1 MKRKILFAVL
11 ILIIALVGCKNKE
24 NKNNGA
30 ESEVTK
36 QTETSNKD
44 EENKKNGTESE
55 TTKQTETSNKDEE
68 YREVV
73 DQAGRTVKVPK
84 DPKRVVITFW
94 PMGSAYTLFQGSAE
108 TIVGM
113 DPAMVSVAK
122 NSLLTRIDPNVAN
135 VDSSFINADGVINE
149 ESLMKLNPDLALI
162 PAYATDQLEIFEK
175 LGVPTIVFDV
185 TVEDFN
191 TVETFMSWVDLLGKA
206 FGKESKATAI
216 REYGEKTL
224 KEIAERTKNLS
235 EADKPKALL
244 LINYDEAGK
253 STSGEKQFARFE
265 LESTGAIHVARDVK
279 ENFIKLDMEQIYEW
293 NPDIIYLSTFTAYKP
308 EDLYNNTAA
317 ANDDWSQVK
326 AVKNKNV
333 HKFPIGIFHWYPPSA
348 DAPLALLWLA
358 KNNNPDLFKD
368 VDLSKRIKDYYKD
381 LYEIDLSDADID
393 YIFNPSSEV
402 AN

>member
-1 MKRKILFAVL
+1 MKRKILIAVL
-11 ILIIALVGCKNKE
+11 IFSMMLVGCKNE
-24 NKNNGA
+24 GNKKNGA
-30 ESEVTK
+30 EPEATK
-36 QTETSNKD
+36 QTETA
-44 EENKKNGTESE
+44 
-55 TTKQTETSNKDEE
+55 NKDEE

-279 ENFIKLDMEQIYEW
+279 ENFIQLDMEQIYKW

-381 LYEIDLSDADID
+381 LYDIELSDADID
-393 YIFNPSSEV
+393 FIFNPSSEV

>member
-1 MKRKILFAVL
+1 MKRKILKILFAVI
-11 ILIIALVGCKNKE
+11 ILSMMLVGCKNKE
-24 NKNNGA
+24 NKKNGA
-30 ESEVTK
+30 
-36 QTETSNKD
+36 
-44 EENKKNGTESE
+44 ESE
-55 TTKQTETSNKDEE
+55 TTKQTETANKDGE

-185 TVEDFN
+185 TVEDYN

-244 LINYDEAGK
+244 LISYDESGK

-279 ENFIKLDMEQIYEW
+279 ENFIKLDMEQIYKW

-381 LYEIDLSDADID
+381 LYDIELSDADID
-393 YIFNPSSEV
+393 FIFNPSSEV

>member
-1 MKRKILFAVL
+1 MKSKILFVVL
-11 ILIIALVGCKNKE
+11 ILSIILVGCTNKE
-24 NKNNGA
+24 NKKNGA
-30 ESEVTK
+30 ESEATK
-36 QTETSNKD
+36 QTETANKD
-44 EENKKNGTESE
+44 EK
-55 TTKQTETSNKDEE
+55 

-149 ESLMKLNPDLALI
+149 ESLIKLNPDLALI

-244 LINYDEAGK
+244 LISYDEAGK

-279 ENFIKLDMEQIYEW
+279 ENFIKLDMEQIYKW

-333 HKFPIGIFHWYPPSA
+333 HKFPIGIFH
-348 DAPLALLWLA
+348 
-358 KNNNPDLFKD
+358 
-368 VDLSKRIKDYYKD
+368 
-381 LYEIDLSDADID
+381 
-393 YIFNPSSEV
+393 
-402 AN
+402 

>member
-1 MKRKILFAVL
+1 MKRKILKILFAVL
-11 ILIIALVGCKNKE
+11 ILSMMLVGCKNKE
-24 NKNNGA
+24 NKKNGA
-30 ESEVTK
+30 ESEATK
-36 QTETSNKD
+36 QTETANKD
-44 EENKKNGTESE
+44 G
-55 TTKQTETSNKDEE
+55 E

-244 LINYDEAGK
+244 LISYDESGK

-279 ENFIKLDMEQIYEW
+279 ENFIKLDMEQIYKW

-381 LYEIDLSDADID
+381 LYDIELSDADID
-393 YIFNPSSEV
+393 FIFNPSSEV

>member
-55 TTKQTETSNKDEE
+55 TTKQTETANKDEE

-149 ESLMKLNPDLALI
+149 ESLIKLNPDLALI
-162 PAYATDQLEIFEK
+162 PAYATEQLEIFEK

-244 LINYDEAGK
+244 LISYDETGK

-317 ANDDWSQVK
+317 SNDDWSQVK

-381 LYEIDLSDADID
+381 LYDIDLSDADID
-393 YIFNPSSEV
+393 FIFNPSSDV

>member
-1 MKRKILFAVL
+1 MKRKILKILFAVL
-11 ILIIALVGCKNKE
+11 ILSMMLVGCKNKE
-24 NKNNGA
+24 NKKNGA
-30 ESEVTK
+30 
-36 QTETSNKD
+36 
-44 EENKKNGTESE
+44 ESE
-55 TTKQTETSNKDEE
+55 TTKQTETANKDGE

-185 TVEDFN
+185 TVEDYN

-244 LINYDEAGK
+244 LISYDESGK

-279 ENFIKLDMEQIYEW
+279 ENFIKLDMEQIYKW

-381 LYEIDLSDADID
+381 LYDIELSDADID
-393 YIFNPSSEV
+393 FIFNPSSEV
-402 AN
+402 AK

>member
-1 MKRKILFAVL
+1 MKRKILIAVL
-11 ILIIALVGCKNKE
+11 IFSMMLVGCKSEKNK
-24 NKNNGA
+24 KNGA
-30 ESEVTK
+30 ESEATK
-36 QTETSNKD
+36 QTETA
-44 EENKKNGTESE
+44 
-55 TTKQTETSNKDEE
+55 NKDEE

-279 ENFIKLDMEQIYEW
+279 ENFIQLDMEQIYKW

-381 LYEIDLSDADID
+381 LYDIELSDADVD
-393 YIFNPSSEV
+393 FIFNPSSEV

>member
-1 MKRKILFAVL
+1 MKSKILFVVL
-11 ILIIALVGCKNKE
+11 ILSIILVGCKNE
-24 NKNNGA
+24 GNKKNGA
-30 ESEVTK
+30 ESEATK
-36 QTETSNKD
+36 QTETA
-44 EENKKNGTESE
+44 
-55 TTKQTETSNKDEE
+55 NKDEE

-149 ESLMKLNPDLALI
+149 ESLIKLNPDLALI

-244 LINYDEAGK
+244 LISYDEAGK

-279 ENFIKLDMEQIYEW
+279 ENFIKLDMEQIYKW

-381 LYEIDLSDADID
+381 LYDIDLSDADID
-393 YIFNPSSEV
+393 FIFNPSSEV

>member
-1 MKRKILFAVL
+1 M
-11 ILIIALVGCKNKE
+11 
-24 NKNNGA
+24 
-30 ESEVTK
+30 S
-36 QTETSNKD
+36 
-44 EENKKNGTESE
+44 
-55 TTKQTETSNKDEE
+55 
-68 YREVV
+68 
-73 DQAGRTVKVPK
+73 TVSGLLSLQ
-84 DPKRVVITFW
+84 I
-94 PMGSAYTLFQGSAE
+94 
-108 TIVGM
+108 GM
-113 DPAMVSVAK
+113 
-122 NSLLTRIDPNVAN
+122 
-135 VDSSFINADGVINE
+135 
-149 ESLMKLNPDLALI
+149 ALI

-279 ENFIKLDMEQIYEW
+279 ENFIQLDMEQIYKW

-381 LYEIDLSDADID
+381 LYDIELSDADID
-393 YIFNPSSEV
+393 FIFNPSSEV

>member
-216 REYGEKTL
+216 REYGENTL
-224 KEIAERTKNLS
+224 KEIAERTKNLQ

-244 LINYDEAGK
+244 LISYDEAGK

>member
-1 MKRKILFAVL
+1 MKRKIFRILFAVL
-11 ILIIALVGCKNKE
+11 LLSMVLVGCKN
-24 NKNNGA
+24 
-30 ESEVTK
+30 
-36 QTETSNKD
+36 
-44 EENKKNGTESE
+44 EENKKNGAESE
-55 TTKQTETSNKDEE
+55 ATKQTEAVNKDEG

-122 NSLLTRIDPNVAN
+122 NSLLTRIDPKVAN

-279 ENFIKLDMEQIYEW
+279 ENFIQLDMEQIYKW

-381 LYEIDLSDADID
+381 LYDIELSDADVD
-393 YIFNPSSEV
+393 FIFNPSSEV

>member
-1 MKRKILFAVL
+1 MKRIILCAVL
-11 ILIIALVGCKNKE
+11 ILSIILVGCKNE
-24 NKNNGA
+24 GNKKNVA
-30 ESEVTK
+30 ESEAIK
-36 QTETSNKD
+36 QTETANKD
-44 EENKKNGTESE
+44 EA
-55 TTKQTETSNKDEE
+55 

-73 DQAGRTVKVPK
+73 DQAGRTVKVLK

-94 PMGSAYTLFQGSAE
+94 PMGSAYTLFQGSAK

-149 ESLMKLNPDLALI
+149 ESLMKLKPDLALI
-162 PAYATDQLEIFEK
+162 PAYAKDQLEIFEK
-175 LGVPTIVFDV
+175 LGVPAIVFDV

-191 TVETFMSWVDLLGKA
+191 TVETFMSWVDLMGKA

-235 EADKPKALL
+235 DADKPKALL
-244 LINYDEAGK
+244 LINYDKAGK

-279 ENFIKLDMEQIYEW
+279 ENFIKLDMEQIYKW

-317 ANDDWSQVK
+317 PNDDWSQVK
-326 AVKNKNV
+326 AVQNKKV
-333 HKFPIGIFHWYPPSA
+333 RKFPIGIFHWYPPSA

-358 KNNNPDLFKD
+358 KNNNPELFKD
-368 VDLSKRIKDYYKD
+368 VDLNKRIKDYYKD
-381 LYEIDLSDADID
+381 LYDIDLSDADID
-393 YIFNPSSEV
+393 FIFNPSSEV

>member
-1 MKRKILFAVL
+1 MKRKILTILFAVL
-11 ILIIALVGCKNKE
+11 ILSMMLVGCKNKE
-24 NKNNGA
+24 NKKNEA
-30 ESEVTK
+30 ESEATK
-36 QTETSNKD
+36 QTETA
-44 EENKKNGTESE
+44 
-55 TTKQTETSNKDEE
+55 NKDEE

-149 ESLMKLNPDLALI
+149 ESLIKLNPDLALI

-216 REYGEKTL
+216 REYGEKTI

-244 LINYDEAGK
+244 LISYDEAGK
-253 STSGEKQFARFE
+253 STSGENQFARFE

-279 ENFIKLDMEQIYEW
+279 ENFIKLDMEQIYKW

-381 LYEIDLSDADID
+381 LYDIDLSDADID
-393 YIFNPSSEV
+393 FIFNPSSEV

>member
-1 MKRKILFAVL
+1 MKRKILIAVL
-11 ILIIALVGCKNKE
+11 IFSMMLVGCK
-24 NKNNGA
+24 
-30 ESEVTK
+30 S
-36 QTETSNKD
+36 
-44 EENKKNGTESE
+44 EENKKNGAESE
-55 TTKQTETSNKDEE
+55 ATKQTETANKDEE

-265 LESTGAIHVARDVK
+265 LESTGAVHVARDVK
-279 ENFIKLDMEQIYEW
+279 ENFIKLDMEQIYKW

-381 LYEIDLSDADID
+381 LYDIDLSDADID
-393 YIFNPSSEV
+393 FIFNPSSEV

>member
-1 MKRKILFAVL
+1 MKRKILIAVL
-11 ILIIALVGCKNKE
+11 IFSMMLVGCKNEE
-24 NKNNGA
+24 NKKSGA
-30 ESEVTK
+30 ESEATK
-36 QTETSNKD
+36 QTETAN
-44 EENKKNGTESE
+44 
-55 TTKQTETSNKDEE
+55 QDEE

-279 ENFIKLDMEQIYEW
+279 ENFIQLDMEQIYKW

-381 LYEIDLSDADID
+381 LYDIELSDADVD
-393 YIFNPSSEV
+393 FIFNPSSEV

>member
-1 MKRKILFAVL
+1 MKRKILIAVL
-11 ILIIALVGCKNKE
+11 IFSMMLVGCKN
-24 NKNNGA
+24 
-30 ESEVTK
+30 
-36 QTETSNKD
+36 
-44 EENKKNGTESE
+44 EENKKNGAESE
-55 TTKQTETSNKDEE
+55 ATKQTETANKDEE

-279 ENFIKLDMEQIYEW
+279 ENFIQLDMEQIYKW

-308 EDLYNNTAA
+308 EDLYSNTAA

-381 LYEIDLSDADID
+381 LYDIELSDADID
-393 YIFNPSSEV
+393 FIFNPSSEV

>member
-1 MKRKILFAVL
+1 MKRKILIAVL
-11 ILIIALVGCKNKE
+11 IFSMMLVGCKN
-24 NKNNGA
+24 
-30 ESEVTK
+30 
-36 QTETSNKD
+36 
-44 EENKKNGTESE
+44 EENKKNGAESE
-55 TTKQTETSNKDEE
+55 ATKQTETANKDEE

-279 ENFIKLDMEQIYEW
+279 ENFIQLDMEQIYKW

-381 LYEIDLSDADID
+381 LYDIELSDADID
-393 YIFNPSSEV
+393 FIFNPSSEV

>member
-1 MKRKILFAVL
+1 MKRKILIAVL
-11 ILIIALVGCKNKE
+11 IFSMMLVGCKNE
-24 NKNNGA
+24 GNKKNGA
-30 ESEVTK
+30 ESEATK
-36 QTETSNKD
+36 QTETA
-44 EENKKNGTESE
+44 
-55 TTKQTETSNKDEE
+55 NKDEE

-265 LESTGAIHVARDVK
+265 LESTGAVHVARDVK
-279 ENFIKLDMEQIYEW
+279 ENFIQLDMEQIYKW

-381 LYEIDLSDADID
+381 LYDIELSDADID
-393 YIFNPSSEV
+393 FIFNPSSEV

>member
-1 MKRKILFAVL
+1 MKRKILIAVL
-11 ILIIALVGCKNKE
+11 IFSMMLVGCKNEE
-24 NKNNGA
+24 NKKSGA
-30 ESEVTK
+30 ESEATK
-36 QTETSNKD
+36 QTETAN
-44 EENKKNGTESE
+44 
-55 TTKQTETSNKDEE
+55 QDEE

-279 ENFIKLDMEQIYEW
+279 ENFIKLDMEQIYKW

-381 LYEIDLSDADID
+381 LYDIELSDADID
-393 YIFNPSSEV
+393 FIFNPSSEV

>member
-1 MKRKILFAVL
+1 MKRKILKILFAVL
-11 ILIIALVGCKNKE
+11 ILSMMLVGCKNKE
-24 NKNNGA
+24 NKKNGA
-30 ESEVTK
+30 
-36 QTETSNKD
+36 
-44 EENKKNGTESE
+44 ESE
-55 TTKQTETSNKDEE
+55 TTKQTETANKDGE

-185 TVEDFN
+185 TVEDYN

-244 LINYDEAGK
+244 LISYDESGK

-279 ENFIKLDMEQIYEW
+279 ENFIKLDMEQIYKW

-381 LYEIDLSDADID
+381 LYDIELSDADID
-393 YIFNPSSEV
+393 FIFNPSSEV

>member
-1 MKRKILFAVL
+1 MKRKILIAVL
-11 ILIIALVGCKNKE
+11 IFSMMLVGCK
-24 NKNNGA
+24 
-30 ESEVTK
+30 S
-36 QTETSNKD
+36 
-44 EENKKNGTESE
+44 EENKKNGAESE
-55 TTKQTETSNKDEE
+55 ATKQTETANKDEE

-265 LESTGAIHVARDVK
+265 LESTGAVHVARDVK
-279 ENFIKLDMEQIYEW
+279 ENFIQLDMEQIYKW

-381 LYEIDLSDADID
+381 LYDIELSDADID
-393 YIFNPSSEV
+393 FIFNPSSEV

>member
-216 REYGEKTL
+216 REYGENTL

-244 LINYDEAGK
+244 LISYDEAGK

>member
-1 MKRKILFAVL
+1 MKRKILIAVL
-11 ILIIALVGCKNKE
+11 IFSMILVGCKNVE
-24 NKNNGA
+24 NKKNGA
-30 ESEVTK
+30 ESEATK
-36 QTETSNKD
+36 QTETA
-44 EENKKNGTESE
+44 
-55 TTKQTETSNKDEE
+55 NKDEE

-185 TVEDFN
+185 NVEDFN

-279 ENFIKLDMEQIYEW
+279 ENFIQLDMEQIYKW

-381 LYEIDLSDADID
+381 LYDIELSDADID
-393 YIFNPSSEV
+393 FIFNPSSEV

>member
-1 MKRKILFAVL
+1 MKRKISKILFAVL
-11 ILIIALVGCKNKE
+11 ILSMMLVGCNNKDNKKNV
-24 NKNNGA
+24 A
-30 ESEVTK
+30 ESEATN
-36 QTETSNKD
+36 QTETA
-44 EENKKNGTESE
+44 
-55 TTKQTETSNKDEE
+55 NKDEE

-185 TVEDFN
+185 TVEDYN

-244 LINYDEAGK
+244 LISYDEAGK
-253 STSGEKQFARFE
+253 STSGENQFARFE
-265 LESTGAIHVARDVK
+265 LESTGAVHVARDVK
-279 ENFIKLDMEQIYEW
+279 ENFIKLDMEQIYKW
-293 NPDIIYLSTFTAYKP
+293 NPDIIYLSTFSAYKP

-368 VDLSKRIKDYYKD
+368 VDLNERIKDYYKD
-381 LYEIDLSDADID
+381 LYDIDLSDADID
-393 YIFNPSSEV
+393 FIFNPSSEV

>member
-1 MKRKILFAVL
+1 MKRKISKILFAVL
-11 ILIIALVGCKNKE
+11 ILSIMLVGCKN
-24 NKNNGA
+24 N
-30 ESEVTK
+30 
-36 QTETSNKD
+36 
-44 EENKKNGTESE
+44 ENKKNGAESE
-55 TTKQTETSNKDEE
+55 TTKQTETANKDEE

-185 TVEDFN
+185 TVEDYN

-216 REYGEKTL
+216 REYGENTL

-244 LINYDEAGK
+244 LISYDETSK
-253 STSGEKQFARFE
+253 STSGENQFARFE

-279 ENFIKLDMEQIYEW
+279 ENFIKLDMEQIYKW
-293 NPDIIYLSTFTAYKP
+293 DPDIIYLSTFSAYKP

-381 LYEIDLSDADID
+381 LYDIELSDADID
-393 YIFNPSSEV
+393 FIFNPSSEV

>member
-1 MKRKILFAVL
+1 MKRKIFRILFAVL
-11 ILIIALVGCKNKE
+11 LLSMVLVGCKN
-24 NKNNGA
+24 
-30 ESEVTK
+30 
-36 QTETSNKD
+36 
-44 EENKKNGTESE
+44 EENKKNGAESE
-55 TTKQTETSNKDEE
+55 ATKQTEAVNKDEG

-122 NSLLTRIDPNVAN
+122 NSLLTRIDPKVAD

-162 PAYATDQLEIFEK
+162 PGYATDQLEIFEK

-265 LESTGAIHVARDVK
+265 LESTGAVHVARDVK
-279 ENFIKLDMEQIYEW
+279 ENFIKLDMEQIYKW

-381 LYEIDLSDADID
+381 LYDIDLSDADID
-393 YIFNPSSEV
+393 FIFNPSSEV

>member
-1 MKRKILFAVL
+1 MKRKIFRILFAVL
-11 ILIIALVGCKNKE
+11 LLSMVLVGCKN
-24 NKNNGA
+24 
-30 ESEVTK
+30 
-36 QTETSNKD
+36 
-44 EENKKNGTESE
+44 EENKKNGAESE
-55 TTKQTETSNKDEE
+55 ATKQTEAVNKDEG

-279 ENFIKLDMEQIYEW
+279 ENFIKLDMEQIYKW

-381 LYEIDLSDADID
+381 LYDIELSDADID
-393 YIFNPSSEV
+393 FIFNPSSEV

>member
-1 MKRKILFAVL
+1 MKRKILIAVL
-11 ILIIALVGCKNKE
+11 ILSMMLVGCNNKE
-24 NKNNGA
+24 NKKNGA
-30 ESEVTK
+30 ELEATK
-36 QTETSNKD
+36 QTETA
-44 EENKKNGTESE
+44 
-55 TTKQTETSNKDEE
+55 NKDEE

-122 NSLLTRIDPNVAN
+122 NSLLTRIDPNIAN

-175 LGVPTIVFDV
+175 LEVPTIVFDV

-206 FGKESKATAI
+206 LGKESKATAI

-244 LINYDEAGK
+244 LISYDEAGK

-279 ENFIKLDMEQIYEW
+279 ENFIKLDMEQIYKW

-381 LYEIDLSDADID
+381 LYDIDLSDADID
-393 YIFNPSSEV
+393 FIFNPSSEV

>member
-1 MKRKILFAVL
+1 MIQYFWFKPIDEIGGIMKSKILFVVL
-11 ILIIALVGCKNKE
+11 ILSIILVGCKNE
-24 NKNNGA
+24 GNKKNGA
-30 ESEVTK
+30 ESEATK
-36 QTETSNKD
+36 QTETA
-44 EENKKNGTESE
+44 
-55 TTKQTETSNKDEE
+55 NKDEE

-149 ESLMKLNPDLALI
+149 ESLIKLNPDLALI

-235 EADKPKALL
+235 EADKPKVLL
-244 LINYDEAGK
+244 LISYDEAGK

-279 ENFIKLDMEQIYEW
+279 ENFIKLDMEQIYKW

-381 LYEIDLSDADID
+381 LYDIDLSDADID
-393 YIFNPSSEV
+393 FIFNPSSEV

>member
-1 MKRKILFAVL
+1 MKRKILIAVL
-11 ILIIALVGCKNKE
+11 IFSMMLVGCKNE
-24 NKNNGA
+24 GNKKNGA
-30 ESEVTK
+30 ESEATK
-36 QTETSNKD
+36 QTETA
-44 EENKKNGTESE
+44 
-55 TTKQTETSNKDEE
+55 NKDEE

-279 ENFIKLDMEQIYEW
+279 ENFIQLDMEQIYKW

-381 LYEIDLSDADID
+381 LYDIELSDADVD
-393 YIFNPSSEV
+393 FIFNPSSEV

>member
-1 MKRKILFAVL
+1 MKRKFLIAVL
-11 ILIIALVGCKNKE
+11 ILSMMLVGCNNKE
-24 NKNNGA
+24 NKKNGA
-30 ESEVTK
+30 ESEATK
-36 QTETSNKD
+36 QTETA
-44 EENKKNGTESE
+44 
-55 TTKQTETSNKDEE
+55 NKDEE

-175 LGVPTIVFDV
+175 LEVPTIVFDV

-244 LINYDEAGK
+244 LISYDEAGK

-279 ENFIKLDMEQIYEW
+279 ENFIKLDMEQIYKW

-381 LYEIDLSDADID
+381 LYDIDLSDADID
-393 YIFNPSSEV
+393 FIFNPSSEV

>member
-1 MKRKILFAVL
+1 MKRKILIAVL
-11 ILIIALVGCKNKE
+11 ILSMVLVGCKTKE
-24 NKNNGA
+24 NKKNGA
-30 ESEVTK
+30 ESEAIK
-36 QTETSNKD
+36 QTETANKD
-44 EENKKNGTESE
+44 A
-55 TTKQTETSNKDEE
+55 E

-94 PMGSAYTLFQGSAE
+94 PMGSAYTLFQGSAK

-244 LINYDEAGK
+244 LISYDEAGK

-279 ENFIKLDMEQIYEW
+279 ENFIKLDMEQIYKW

-317 ANDDWSQVK
+317 ANDDWSQVE

-381 LYEIDLSDADID
+381 LYDIELSDADID
-393 YIFNPSSEV
+393 FIFNPSSEV

>member
-30 ESEVTK
+30 ESEV
-36 QTETSNKD
+36 
-44 EENKKNGTESE
+44 
-55 TTKQTETSNKDEE
+55 TKQTETSNKDEE

-216 REYGEKTL
+216 REYGENTL

-244 LINYDEAGK
+244 LISYDEAGK